1 MKGSKTYSFLS
12 STSRAQPTGN
22 TTKFLQSK
30 IMPVIYIAVS
40 VVQHYYN
47 ISKINVESFFLK
59 ALQNAISHVV
69 IFMSKNPNIQEQ
81 ISTFSTL

>member
-1 MKGSKTYSFLS
+1 
-12 STSRAQPTGN
+12 
-22 TTKFLQSK
+22 
-30 IMPVIYIAVS
+30 MPVIYIAVS